1 MQDSIM
7 QDRIA
12 RLEENLSHVT
22 RLAEELSEMVARQEI
37 DITRLN
43 RRVLA
48 LMEREATRETED
60 GTIPLADQRPP
71 HW

>member
-1 MQDSIM
+1 MQDDT

-12 RLEENLSHVT
+12 RLEENLSHVA
-22 RLAEELSEMVARQEI
+22 RLAEELSEIVARQEI

-48 LMEREATRETED
+48 LMEREATREAED

-71 HW
+71 HY